1 MFQTCWTWSPFYGCL
16 EKVYKGLIC
25 QYSGPTQ
32 WAVFKYPHHFIMGKI
47 HNSVYDN
54 DFIIKICGWKSVIK
68 NKENRILLSKVWSFQ
83 YLFILKNRRD
93 VHISVNI
100 APRTNMHKI
109 AFHQNW
115 KIIHFCFMKLIHSCH
130 VTFNFIV

>member
-1 MFQTCWTWSPFYGCL
+1 
-16 EKVYKGLIC
+16 
-25 QYSGPTQ
+25 
-32 WAVFKYPHHFIMGKI
+32 MGKI

-93 VHISVNI
+93 FHISVNI
-100 APRTNMHKI
+100 APRTG
-109 AFHQNW
+109 
-115 KIIHFCFMKLIHSCH
+115 KLFLASSTTNNQKQYNLDCG
-130 VTFNFIV
+130 TAPST